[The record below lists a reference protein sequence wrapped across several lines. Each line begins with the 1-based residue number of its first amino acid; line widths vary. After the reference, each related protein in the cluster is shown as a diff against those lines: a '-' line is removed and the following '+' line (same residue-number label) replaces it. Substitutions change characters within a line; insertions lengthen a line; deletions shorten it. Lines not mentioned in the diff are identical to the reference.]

1 MSLIILSWSSFLRIE
16 TSSNRDCYRI
26 NKKVRSYEVSLA
38 LAEHPFLDSLQ
49 CKLFILLTDEC
60 RFVNFCEVTLAKQA
74 SYFIIAFEVL
84 HSAVLLHLEKPR
96 LELLS
101 SLVGWIEVFTCDCF
115 PNAHDKVKR
124 LV

>member
-1 MSLIILSWSSFLRIE
+1 M
-16 TSSNRDCYRI
+16 
-26 NKKVRSYEVSLA
+26 RSYEVSLA

-49 CKLFILLTDEC
+49 CKLFILFADEC
-60 RFVNFCEVTLAKQA
+60 RFVNFRKVSLAKQA

-96 LELLS
+96 VELLS
-101 SLVGWIEVFTCDCF
+101 SLVGWIKVFTCDCF
-115 PNAHDKVKR
+115 STAHDKVKR